1 MRSELTSKRARG
13 MTLIEVIVAVTVISI
28 SITAVLGLMSA
39 IAVRS
44 AGAVVGTQSQ
54 AIAAAYLSEIL
65 AKSYQDPTGAGE
77 VGRQNFDDVLDY
89 NGLDELGARDCT
101 DTAIAGLNQY
111 RVRVTVTTV
120 DFGSP
125 APKAV
130 PARRV
135 DVSVT
140 DPTGL
145 TILMTGYR
153 TSYTGQVMRW

>member
-1 MRSELTSKRARG
+1 MRSELSVDRQGG
-13 MTLIEVIVAVTVISI
+13 MTLIEVIVAITIISI
-28 SITAVLGLMSA
+28 SMTAVLGLLSA

-54 AIAAAYLSEIL
+54 SIAAAYLDEIL
-65 AKSYQDPTGAGE
+65 SKSYQDPNGVSE

-89 NGLDELGARDCT
+89 DGLDELGARDCT
-101 DTAIAGLNQY
+101 NTTIAGLSLY

-120 DFGSP
+120 QLGSP

-130 PARRV
+130 TARRV

-140 DPTGL
+140 DPMGVA
-145 TILMTGYR
+145 ILLSGYR
-153 TSYTGQVMRW
+153 TNYAGQVMR